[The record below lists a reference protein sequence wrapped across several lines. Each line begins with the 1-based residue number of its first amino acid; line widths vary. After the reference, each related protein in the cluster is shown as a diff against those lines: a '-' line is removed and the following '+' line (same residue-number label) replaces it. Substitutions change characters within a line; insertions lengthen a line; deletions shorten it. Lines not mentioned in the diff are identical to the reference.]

1 MEKKPVSHVVSGVI
15 IGLVLILFFLAFYF
29 TGNAFTKSALTY
41 LPTLFF
47 VIGIIY
53 SILQYSKAMQHNVT
67 YGNCFSYGF
76 KTTAIVA
83 IIMAIFLAVFI
94 YAFPDYK
101 ASFMQFMTD
110 EMEKSNSNISDEQQE
125 KGIEMMGKF
134 FAISAI
140 GGGLFMNLL
149 LGAIASL
156 IGAAVAKKNPQGP
169 FVQQG

>member
-1 MEKKPVSHVVSGVI
+1 
-15 IGLVLILFFLAFYF
+15 
-29 TGNAFTKSALTY
+29 
-41 LPTLFF
+41 
-47 VIGIIY
+47 
-53 SILQYSKAMQHNVT
+53 MQHNVT